1 MKLKYIRIEAKFDDQ
16 KLDCTHHLTMMN
28 NKKFIL
34 HELLTTVFFLV
45 NELFVSNGTVICVN
59 EVALFIKSVFSPLSR
74 GILPCVVINLI
85 TTNNLFLMPKWENV
99 FLCNAPLVVI
109 SVDQFYTR
117 RCRSFFY
124 WREQNKKLRY

>member
-85 TTNNLFLMPKWENV
+85 TTNNLFLMSK
-99 FLCNAPLVVI
+99 
-109 SVDQFYTR
+109 
-117 RCRSFFY
+117 
-124 WREQNKKLRY
+124 